1 MPTPTGRRSGARRGV
16 VASLVVVAILAVGA
30 CASDS
35 GPTEVG
41 GPGRVDEPGP
51 LPTAPS
57 AAPTTAGSSGRPAA
71 SSGNVTVDEL
81 VARMDALVA
90 EDDLCTLLTGSAL
103 SDVTGADLDLTSL
116 LEDPQGFTT
125 LFASLGRLFGH
136 MVDIAPSAT
145 VQSDLETMR
154 GVWQGVAGLDPRAP
168 DAAERAG
175 ALIANP
181 AVQRAQSNLGV
192 WVQSTCVRSS

>member
-1 MPTPTGRRSGARRGV
+1 VLA
-16 VASLVVVAILAVGA
+16 ALVLGA

-35 GPTEVG
+35 GPIEVG

-57 AAPTTAGSSGRPAA
+57 APPTTSGSSGRPAA
-71 SSGNVTVDEL
+71 SSGDVTVDQL

-116 LEDPQGFTT
+116 LENPQGFTT

-136 MVDIAPSAT
+136 MVDIAPSAA

-168 DAAERAG
+168 DAAERAAG
-175 ALIANP
+175 LIANP

>member
-1 MPTPTGRRSGARRGV
+1 MAV
-16 VASLVVVAILAVGA
+16 LAAMAILAVGA

-35 GPTEVG
+35 GPIEVG
-41 GPGRVDEPGP
+41 GPGRADEPGP
-51 LPTAPS
+51 LPTAPP
-57 AAPTTAGSSGRPAA
+57 APPTTTGSSSRPTA

-81 VARMDALVA
+81 VARMDGLVA

-103 SDVTGADLDLTSL
+103 ADVTGADLDLTSL

-168 DAAERAG
+168 DAADRAG

-192 WVQSTCVRSS
+192 WVQSTCVRTS